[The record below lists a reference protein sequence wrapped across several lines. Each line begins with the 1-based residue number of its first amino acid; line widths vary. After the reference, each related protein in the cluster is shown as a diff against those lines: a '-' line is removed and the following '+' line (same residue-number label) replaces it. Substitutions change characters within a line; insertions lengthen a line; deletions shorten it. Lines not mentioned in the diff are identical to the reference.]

1 MSSFNNLYSSEDA
14 HTWKIGLVGESGVG
28 KSCLLIRYCNNA
40 FFEEADKYTIG
51 VDFMYKNLQIKDA
64 NVKLQIHDTAGQER
78 FRTVTA
84 SFYRGANGVL
94 LVFDVS
100 NLESFSKLPVWLEEV
115 RNYTSD
121 KTPIVMVGNK
131 IDLEQRRMVSKEMAQ
146 KFADSAKILYFETSA
161 KDSIGIDIIFTSLT
175 EQIAEIK

>member
-84 SFYRGANGVL
+84 SFYRGGKL
-94 LVFDVS
+94 LS
-100 NLESFSKLPVWLEEV
+100 P
-115 RNYTSD
+115 
-121 KTPIVMVGNK
+121 
-131 IDLEQRRMVSKEMAQ
+131 
-146 KFADSAKILYFETSA
+146 YFHFLA
-161 KDSIGIDIIFTSLT
+161 SLLL
-175 EQIAEIK
+175 